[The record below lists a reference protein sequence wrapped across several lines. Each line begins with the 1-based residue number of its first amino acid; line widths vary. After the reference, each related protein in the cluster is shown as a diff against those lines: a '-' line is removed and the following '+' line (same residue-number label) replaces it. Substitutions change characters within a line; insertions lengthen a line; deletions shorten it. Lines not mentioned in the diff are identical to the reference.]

1 MEQRSNPYTPGAGA
15 PPPALAGRD
24 AELDAFRL
32 LIARLSEGRH
42 ENSLILYGL
51 RGVGKTVLLA
61 EMEQIARES
70 KWQTVAIEVRAG
82 ADFMQTL
89 ARSLVQATRKLHP
102 ATSKA
107 KGAVESLRRA
117 IASLEV
123 VYSERGWSLSVK
135 TEPEEGVADSG
146 DLDQDLSE
154 VLIAAAEAA
163 READSGIALFI
174 DEMQLMPRRKLEALV
189 AAFHR
194 ASRLGVPL
202 CVAGAGLPQ
211 LPGVIAD
218 AKTYAERLF
227 NYRRIDNLTDQA
239 AREALELPAAE
250 SGGVTFEPG
259 AVKRILEQSS
269 RYPYFLQVYG
279 KRVWDAAPASPIT
292 AADVAVV
299 IPDVREELDLGFF
312 HVRWEKATAKERDYM
327 RAMAALGDG
336 PQATSAI
343 VERLGRKSLSDL
355 SPQRDTLIKKGLI
368 YAPDHGLV
376 DFTAPLFADYVR
388 RTYPLDPDLSGS
400 APGRQR
406 P

>member
-1 MEQRSNPYTPGAGA
+1 MEQLTNPYTPGAGT
-15 PPPALAGRD
+15 PPPALEGRD
-24 AELDAFRL
+24 DELDAFRL
-32 LIARLSEGRH
+32 VIARLSKGRH

-51 RGVGKTVLLA
+51 RGVGKTVLLG
-61 EMEQIARES
+61 EMEHIAS
-70 KWQTVAIEVRAG
+70 QGKWQTVAIEVRTG
-82 ADFMQTL
+82 SDFMQTL
-89 ARSLVQATRKLHP
+89 ARALVQTTRKLRP
-102 ATSKA
+102 VTSKA
-107 KGAVESLRRA
+107 KRAVESVRSA

-123 VYSERGWSLSVK
+123 VYSDRGWSLSVK
-135 TEPEEGVADSG
+135 AEPEEGVADSG
-146 DLDQDLSE
+146 DLDEDLAE

-174 DEMQLMPRRKLEALV
+174 DEMQLMPRRELEALV

-202 CVAGAGLPQ
+202 CLAGAGLPQ

-227 NYRRIDNLTDQA
+227 TYHRIDNLTEQA
-239 AREALELPAAE
+239 ARQALEVPAAE
-250 SGGVTFEPG
+250 SGGVTFQPR
-259 AVKRILEQSS
+259 AVTAILERSG

-292 AADVAVV
+292 ADDVDVV
-299 IPDVREELDLGFF
+299 IPDVQEELDTGFF

-336 PQATSAI
+336 PQTTSAI

-388 RTYPLDPDLSGS
+388 RTYPLE
-400 APGRQR
+400 PGREAG
-406 P
+406 